1 MSQIDES
8 TINWLK
14 NGEKAEA
21 IVLNRPMKEL
31 LQQANTALTAVNTN
45 ANTKFKTLEDR
56 LNAKV
61 NKPSITT
68 TGTRLDWKTVFTC
81 SAFTSLPTGDAI
93 AEEEWTLYQSGAVVR
108 TIIKTADFN
117 KVQFSLTDMKE
128 GTDYTLK
135 VRQRGT
141 NYGWSVQSN
150 AFAFK
155 TADIFDKIYGV
166 ALLAEGGN
174 GGTLAHVDIEGNI
187 IKLTKTDFDAHP
199 VWGQMEDQVVD
210 DQHMVRVPKFYS
222 KFEKKVVTGPGAP
235 LTEVQVRYISD
246 KPLDTFETY
255 PAFFDDGEEIDQFW
269 YGKYQAVVQE
279 TKMGSVPG
287 VLPTTETS
295 LNQFKAAAEL
305 RNVDGV
311 DGFMVLSW
319 YQLSAIQWLYLIENA
334 TFNSQAKTGNGRVST
349 SSAAEVDAPDV
360 AQATYRGIV
369 GLWGNVSQWIDGF
382 IWNPTTGI
390 RVWDRLGNKSWVET
404 EQFPEVLAT
413 NFYPLKVM
421 EDTGDGFSLTDGFIG
436 ASGPTANT
444 NATIPDYYHFVESSP
459 TTDRVPNVGGYWS
472 HSSIAGLWFFHVSS
486 PATNTYF
493 IHGSRLAKV

>member
-1 MSQIDES
+1 MSQINEND
-8 TINWLK
+8 INWLQ

-21 IVLNRPMKEL
+21 IVLNRPMKQL
-31 LQQANTALTAVNTN
+31 LQQTN
-45 ANTKFKTLEDR
+45 SKIQEIDDR
-56 LNAKV
+56 FAAKV

-68 TGTRLDWKTVFTC
+68 TGTRLDWKTVFAC
-81 SAFTSLPTGDAI
+81 SAFVSAPAGDSL

-108 TIIKTADFN
+108 TIIKTSDFN

-135 VRQRGT
+135 VRQRGA
-141 NYGWSVQSN
+141 NYGWSEQSN

-155 TADIFDKIYGV
+155 TADIFDKVYGV

-174 GGTLAHVDIEGNI
+174 GGTLAHVDINGNI

-199 VWGQMEDQVVD
+199 VWGKMEDQVID
-210 DQHMVRVPKFYS
+210 GQHMVRVPKFYS

-235 LTEVQVRYISD
+235 LDAVPVRYISD

-255 PAFFDDGEEIDQFW
+255 PAFFDAGEEVDQFW
-269 YGKYQAVVQE
+269 YGKYQAYVE
-279 TKMGSVPG
+279 GGKMGSVPG
-287 VLPTTETS
+287 VLPTVETS
-295 LNQFKAAAEL
+295 LNQFKALAEA
-305 RNVDGV
+305 RNTAGV

-349 SSAAEVDAPDV
+349 SSAANVDALDV

-382 IWNPTTGI
+382 IWNPSTGI
-390 RVWDRLGNKSWVET
+390 RIWDNKGNKSWVET
-404 EQFPEVLAT
+404 GK
-413 NFYPLKVM
+413 FYSLPLDSHQYPITHM
-421 EDTGDGFSLTDGFIG
+421 EESGISFDLSDGFIG
-436 ASGPTANT
+436 ETGTTNIALGTVSDSNYFGTAVRDN
-444 NATIPDYYHFVESSP
+444 
-459 TTDRVPNVGGYWS
+459 VPYVGGHWGDGTY
-472 HSSIAGLWFFHVSS
+472 AGLWSFHVNRTASYS
-486 PATNTYF
+486 NIYY
-493 IHGSRLAKV
+493 GSRLAKV

>member
-1 MSQIDES
+1 MSQINEND
-8 TINWLK
+8 INWLQ

-21 IVLNRPMKEL
+21 IVLNRPMKQL
-31 LQQANTALTAVNTN
+31 LQQTN
-45 ANTKFKTLEDR
+45 SKIQEIDDR
-56 LNAKV
+56 FAAKV

-68 TGTRLDWKTVFTC
+68 TGTRLDWKTVFAC
-81 SAFTSLPTGDAI
+81 SAFVSAPAGDSL

-108 TIIKTADFN
+108 TIIKTSDFN

-135 VRQRGT
+135 VRQRGA
-141 NYGWSVQSN
+141 NYGWSEQSN

-155 TADIFDKIYGV
+155 TADIFDKVYGV

-174 GGTLAHVDIEGNI
+174 GGTLAHVDINGNI

-199 VWGQMEDQVVD
+199 VWGKMEDQVVD
-210 DQHMVRVPKFYS
+210 GQHMVRVPKFYS

-235 LTEVQVRYISD
+235 VDAVPVRYISD

-255 PAFFDDGEEIDQFW
+255 PAFFAAGEEVDQFW
-269 YGKYQAVVQE
+269 YGKYQAYVE
-279 TKMGSVPG
+279 GGKMGSVPG
-287 VLPTTETS
+287 VLPTVSTS
-295 LNQFKAAAEL
+295 LTQFKALAEA
-305 RNVDGV
+305 RNTDGV

-349 SSAAEVDAPDV
+349 SSAANVDALDV

-369 GLWGNVSQWIDGF
+369 GLWGNVHQFIDGF
-382 IWNPTTGI
+382 IWHPTTGI
-390 RVWDRLGNKSWVET
+390 KVWDRLGNKTWITTS
-404 EQFPEVLAT
+404 QFPEAPTAT
-413 NFYPLKVM
+413 TFYPLKVM

-436 ASGPTANT
+436 DSGPTANT
-444 NATIPDYYHFVESSP
+444 NATVPDYYHYGASLVDYIP
-459 TTDRVPNVGGYWS
+459 YVGGYWDAGS
-472 HSSIAGLWFFHVSS
+472 NAGLWVFTVVYTAASV
-486 PATNTYF
+486 NVYL
-493 IHGSRLAKV
+493 GSRLAKI

>member
-1 MSQIDES
+1 MTQIDQDS
-8 TINWLK
+8 INWLE

-21 IVLNRPMKEL
+21 IILNRPIKEL
-31 LQQANTALTAVNTN
+31 LQKTNSALSTIDSSANN
-45 ANTKFKTLEDR
+45 KFQTLENR

-61 NKPSITT
+61 NKPTIST
-68 TGTRLDWKTVFTC
+68 TGTRLDWKTVFEC
-81 SAFTSLPTGDAI
+81 SSIVSAPTGDTI

-141 NYGWSVQSN
+141 NYGWSEQSN

-187 IKLTKTDFDAHP
+187 IKLSKTDFDAHP
-199 VWGQMEDQVVD
+199 IWGKMEDQVVD
-210 DQHMVRVPKFYS
+210 GQHMVKVPKFYT
-222 KFEKKVVTGPGAP
+222 KFENKVVTGPGAP
-235 LTEVQVRYISD
+235 STEVPVRYISD
-246 KPLDTFETY
+246 KPLESFEAY
-255 PAFFDDGEEIDQFW
+255 PAFFDAGEEVDQFW
-269 YGKYQAVVQE
+269 YGKYQATVDE
-279 TKMGSVPG
+279 TKMCSVPG
-287 VLPTTETS
+287 VLPTVETS
-295 LNQFKAAAEL
+295 LNQFKAAAEE

-319 YQLSAIQWLYLIENA
+319 YQVSAIQWLYLIENA
-334 TFNSQAKTGNGRVST
+334 TFNSQAKTGQGRVNA
-349 SSAAEVDAPDV
+349 SSAANVDAPDV

-369 GLWGNVSQWIDGF
+369 GLWGNVHDWIDGF

-404 EQFPEVLAT
+404 GKFYTLPLDSYQ
-413 NFYPLKVM
+413 YPLTHM
-421 EDTGDGFSLTDGFIG
+421 EETGVDFDLSDGFIG
-436 ASGPTANT
+436 ETGSANIST
-444 NATIPDYYHFVESSP
+444 GTVPDSNYFGKIAQDNAPH
-459 TTDRVPNVGGYWS
+459 VGGYYD
-472 HSSIAGLWFFHVSS
+472 HSTLAGLWAFIVIN
-486 PATNTYF
+486 PATHTRV
-493 IHGSRLAKV
+493 HLGSRLAKV